1 MTFLSAL
8 LNTQN
13 LYVLAAMVA
22 AVVVY
27 RNWVNRAGVS
37 R

>member
-1 MTFLSAL
+1 MTFMSDVF
-8 LNTQN
+8 NPQN
-13 LYVLAAMVA
+13 LYLLTAMIA

-27 RNWVNRAGVS
+27 RSWVNRAGVS